1 MRTKKYLYNL
11 FVEHDKDFLTRKVD
25 NETAFK
31 AWNEQVDVAKK
42 IALVA
47 GIFSISAVFACVYLL
62 FKVLA

>member
-11 FVEHDKDFLTRKVD
+11 FIEHDKDFLNRKVD

-47 GIFSISAVFACVYLL
+47 GIFSMTAVLACVYLL

>member
-1 MRTKKYLYNL
+1 MRTKNYLYNL
-11 FVEHDKDFLTRKVD
+11 FIEHDKEFLGRKID

-47 GIFSISAVFACVYLL
+47 GIFSITTILACVYLL